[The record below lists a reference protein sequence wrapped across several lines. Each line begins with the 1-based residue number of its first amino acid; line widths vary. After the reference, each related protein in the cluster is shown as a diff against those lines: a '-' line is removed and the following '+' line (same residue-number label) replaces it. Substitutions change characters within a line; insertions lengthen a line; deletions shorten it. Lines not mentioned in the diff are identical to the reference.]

1 MSEELS
7 YGQMK
12 AMSNKM
18 RQAKEERFAE
28 QSRKRLDKII
38 STKIRT
44 AFVGA
49 LASFEEEFGVLW
61 GNEKE
66 DDSELTDNERA
77 WKEIWENV
85 RTEILNNG
93 NTQLR
98 AARNEIANHVIQW
111 KRYNMNFIMVGEN
124 K

>member
-1 MSEELS
+1 MSEELN

-18 RQAKEERFAE
+18 KQAKEERFAE

-66 DDSELTDNERA
+66 DDGELTDNERA
-77 WKEIWENV
+77 WREIWENV

-98 AARNEIANHVIQW
+98 AARNEIANHVVQW
-111 KRYNMNFIMVGEN
+111 NRYHMNFIMVGEN

>member
-1 MSEELS
+1 MEQELS

-12 AMSNKM
+12 AMHNKM
-18 RQAKEERFAE
+18 KQAKEERFAE

-61 GNEKE
+61 GSEKE
-66 DDSELTDNERA
+66 DDGELTDNERA
-77 WKEIWENV
+77 WKDIWESV

-98 AARNEIANHVIQW
+98 AARNEIANHVVQW
-111 KRYNMNFIMVGEN
+111 NRYHTNFIITGD
-124 K
+124 KK